1 MAYENRNAA
10 YDLSLFDQASA
21 APLPKRDEEVE
32 KVKEP
37 KKKTGKKV
45 ISLPEEELHK
55 TRKRRH
61 NPLKVALGTIGG
73 AAVAMIIATIIIGQV
88 RITELNQQ
96 IITAKETL
104 SNAQSVYTQTE
115 MSLQAKLSSSDIEK
129 YAENQLGLTKASS
142 SQQEFV
148 SLSGGDKAEVTSP
161 ESENLFTQFISSI
174 ANLWS

>member
-55 TRKRRH
+55 IRKRRH

-96 IITAKETL
+96 IITA
-104 SNAQSVYTQTE
+104 TE

>member
-1 MAYENRNAA
+1 MVYENRNAA
-10 YDLSLFDQASA
+10 YDLSLFDETASA
-21 APLPKRDEEVE
+21 APLPKRDEEAE
-32 KVKEP
+32 RVKAP
-37 KKKTGKKV
+37 KKKVGKK
-45 ISLPEEELHK
+45 IIPLPEEGIHK
-55 TRKRRH
+55 NRQRRH
-61 NPLKVALGTIGG
+61 NPLKVALGTVGG

-88 RITELNQQ
+88 RITELNQ
-96 IITAKETL
+96 EML
-104 SNAQSVYTQTE
+104 SNSQSIYTQTE

-142 SQQEFV
+142 TQQEFV